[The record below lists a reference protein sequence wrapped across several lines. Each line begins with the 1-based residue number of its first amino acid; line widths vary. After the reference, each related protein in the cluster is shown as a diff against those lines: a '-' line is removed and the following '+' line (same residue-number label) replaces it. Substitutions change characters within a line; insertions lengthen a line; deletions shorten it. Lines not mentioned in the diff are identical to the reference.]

1 MRKIKKK
8 IRLGEKMN
16 VFLSKFGEGYL
27 PLTVLTIKCQPKM
40 YLKSE
45 KFFIFWAIS

>member
-27 PLTVLTIKCQPKM
+27 PLTALTIKCQPKM
-40 YLKSE
+40 YLKNE